1 MLVKLKYLF
10 CIILIIPLS
19 SFFDG
24 NNTLKKN
31 TKVVV
36 IDPGHGGR
44 DSGAMGKNGKE
55 KDIVLKIALKVG
67 KYIEGN
73 LENVEVIYTRTNDTF
88 VELHKR
94 AEVANSNNADLF
106 ISIHVNSNPN
116 RKPYGTETYAM
127 GLHKTKGNLDVAK
140 KENSVIM
147 IEEDYSTKYEG
158 FDPNSTESYIIFSL
172 MQNIYLDQSLVFASH
187 VQNQFEN
194 RAKRNN
200 RGVKQA
206 GFLVLWKTTMPS
218 VLVEAGFISNEEEEK
233 YLMSEAGQDYLASA
247 IYRAVKD
254 FFKDNEENIINDLS
268 AINAS
273 TIVKNETLA
282 EEVIVEKQ
290 IDGEN
295 VIKFCIQIA
304 SSSKALIEP
313 NEYFIGIEVKEY
325 KINNSYKYTVNE
337 NKDYVTVKNSLAEV
351 RQKYPD
357 AFIISFEKGK
367 KISLKKALEKKS
379 NKDHQ

>member
-10 CIILIIPLS
+10 CIILIIPLF

-24 NNTLKKN
+24 NNTIKKN

-36 IDPGHGGR
+36 IDAGHGGK
-44 DSGAMGKNGKE
+44 DSGAMGRHGKE

-67 KYIEGN
+67 KYIEEN
-73 LENVEVIYTRTNDTF
+73 LGNVEVIYTRKNDTF
-88 VELHKR
+88 IELHKR
-94 AEVANSNNADLF
+94 AEIANSENADLF

-116 RKPYGTETYAM
+116 KKPYGTETYAM

-172 MQNIYLDQSLVFASH
+172 MQNVYLEQSLEFASH
-187 VQNQFEN
+187 VQDQFEN

-218 VLVEAGFISNEEEEK
+218 VLVEAGFISNELEEK
-233 YLMSEAGQDYLASA
+233 YLMSESGQDYLASA

-254 FFKDNEENIINDLS
+254 FFKDNEEVSVSDLS
-268 AINAS
+268 LNDTSA
-273 TIVKNETLA
+273 TVKIDYLIKEDIDTN
-282 EEVIVEKQ
+282 Q
-290 IDGEN
+290 IDIEN
-295 VIKFCIQIA
+295 RIKFCIQIA
-304 SSSKALIEP
+304 SSSKPLIEP
-313 NEYFIGIEVKEY
+313 NKYFKDFEVKEY

-337 NKDYVTVKNSLAEV
+337 NYNYIKVKNSLADV

-357 AFIISFEKGK
+357 AFIISFEGGK
-367 KISLKKALEKKS
+367 KISLKKALEKIK
-379 NKDHQ
+379 